1 MLQKKNAIKA
11 SWRNREMKNFVK
23 IAAVSALLAAPL
35 PAVAATGNVQFD
47 AQVDNTC
54 SITVNQAGL
63 LTANVGQTVLSST
76 NAGGASGQ
84 ADILTTS
91 ASFNV
96 SIDQP
101 TTWANFPSGGDT
113 NVAFAATYSAS
124 GDTTIASTNS
134 ANPLATGATAVN
146 VDLSATKSSGSF
158 PTGTYAAVVVLRC
171 E

>member
-1 MLQKKNAIKA
+1 
-11 SWRNREMKNFVK
+11 MKNFVK

-47 AQVDNTC
+47 ATVNNTC

-63 LTANVGQTVLSST
+63 LTANVGQTSLSSG
-76 NAGGASGQ
+76 NAGGAPGQ
-84 ADILTTS
+84 ADIVATS
-91 ASFNV
+91 ANYNV

-101 TTWANFPSGGDT
+101 TAWGTFPTGGDT
-113 NVAFAATYSAS
+113 NVAFAATYA
-124 GDTTIASTNS
+124 TTGATTLTTRNT
-134 ANPLATGATAVN
+134 AAPLATGTTAVN
-146 VDLSATKSSGSF
+146 VNLSATKSSGSF